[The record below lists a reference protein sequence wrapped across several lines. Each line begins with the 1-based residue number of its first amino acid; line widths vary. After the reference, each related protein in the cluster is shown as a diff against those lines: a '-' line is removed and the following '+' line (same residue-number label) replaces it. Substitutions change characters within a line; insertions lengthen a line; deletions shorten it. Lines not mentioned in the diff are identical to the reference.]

1 MEVTAMK
8 TSPVPAA
15 NNVAPPLTKAGMPAA
30 PGGATPAAA
39 KNGRSRRAGALR
51 RAAARI
57 AALLASLLIALSMA
71 FMLGRLSGDPTTT
84 ILGPMATP
92 EQREALRHELGLD
105 RPLLVQYLDYLKGVF
120 TGDLGQS
127 LQFYQSNTSMIM
139 DRLPFTLQLVAAG
152 MALAIL
158 IGVPLGVLAARRE
171 GTWWDRAA
179 STVALLGQSVPV
191 FWFGMMLVVLFAV
204 NLGWLPAG
212 QSGTPAHLV
221 LPALTMSVYPM
232 AQIARLTRAS
242 MSEALAE
249 PYIDAAKARGI
260 LGRRVVW
267 RHAFKNAMM
276 PILTIVVLQTGI
288 LLSGAVA
295 VEYVYSWPGLGQL
308 ALQAIQFRDFPLVQA
323 IVVFGALVFVLLN
336 LLVDVIHSIV
346 DPRVR

>member
-1 MEVTAMK
+1 MK
-8 TSPVPAA
+8 ASTV
-15 NNVAPPLTKAGMPAA
+15 
-30 PGGATPAAA
+30 
-39 KNGRSRRAGALR
+39 RRIGVRLASLF
-51 RAAARI
+51 
-57 AALLASLLIALSMA
+57 ASLLIALSLA
-71 FMLGRLSGDPTTT
+71 FALGRLSGDPTTM
-84 ILGPMATP
+84 ILGPMAPP
-92 EQREALRHELGLD
+92 EQREALRTELGLD
-105 RPLLVQYLDYLKGVF
+105 QPLVVQYLNYLKGVF

-127 LQFYQSNTSMIM
+127 LQFYQANTSMIA
-139 DRLPFTLQLVAAG
+139 DRLPYTLQLVAAG
-152 MALAIL
+152 MLLALL
-158 IGVPLGVLAARRE
+158 VGVPLGVLAATRE

-179 STVALLGQSVPV
+179 STLALLGQSVPV

-212 QSGTPAHLV
+212 QSGSLRHLI

-232 AQIARLTRAS
+232 AHIARLTRAS

-249 PYIDAAKARGI
+249 PYVDAARARGI
-260 LGRRVVW
+260 AGRRVVW

>member
-1 MEVTAMK
+1 MK
-8 TSPVPAA
+8 ASTVRR
-15 NNVAPPLTKAGMPAA
+15 VG
-30 PGGATPAAA
+30 
-39 KNGRSRRAGALR
+39 SRLASLF
-51 RAAARI
+51 
-57 AALLASLLIALSMA
+57 ASLLIALSLA
-71 FMLGRLSGDPTTT
+71 FLLGRLSGDPTAT
-84 ILGPMATP
+84 ILGPMAPP

-105 RPLLVQYLDYLKGVF
+105 LPLVVQYLDYLRGVL

-127 LQFYQSNTSMIM
+127 LQFYQSNTSMIA
-139 DRLPFTLQLVAAG
+139 DRLPYTLQLVAAG
-152 MALAIL
+152 MALAVGV
-158 IGVPLGVLAARRE
+158 GVPLGVLAATRE

-179 STVALLGQSVPV
+179 STLALLGQSVPV

-204 NLGWLPAG
+204 QLGWLPAG
-212 QSGTPAHLV
+212 QSGTPKHLI

-232 AQIARLTRAS
+232 AHIARLTRAS

-249 PYIDAAKARGI
+249 PYVDSARARG
-260 LGRRVVW
+260 LGNRRVVW
-267 RHAFKNAMM
+267 RHAFTNAMM

-336 LLVDVIHSIV
+336 LVVDVLHSIV

>member
-1 MEVTAMK
+1 MK
-8 TSPVPAA
+8 ASTVRR
-15 NNVAPPLTKAGMPAA
+15 VG
-30 PGGATPAAA
+30 
-39 KNGRSRRAGALR
+39 SRLASLF
-51 RAAARI
+51 
-57 AALLASLLIALSMA
+57 ASLLIALSLA
-71 FMLGRLSGDPTTT
+71 FLLGRLSGDPTAT
-84 ILGPMATP
+84 ILGPMAPP

-105 RPLLVQYLDYLKGVF
+105 LPLVVQYLDYLRGVL

-127 LQFYQSNTSMIM
+127 LQFYQSNTSMIA
-139 DRLPFTLQLVAAG
+139 DRLPYTLQLVAAG
-152 MALAIL
+152 MGLAVCV
-158 IGVPLGVLAARRE
+158 GVPLGVLAATRE

-179 STVALLGQSVPV
+179 STLALLGQSVPV

-204 NLGWLPAG
+204 KLGWLPAG
-212 QSGTPAHLV
+212 QSGTPKHLI

-232 AQIARLTRAS
+232 AHVARLTRAS

-249 PYIDAAKARGI
+249 PYIDSARARG
-260 LGRRVVW
+260 LGNLRVVW
-267 RHAFKNAMM
+267 RHAFANAMM

-336 LLVDVIHSIV
+336 LVVDVLHSIV

>member
-1 MEVTAMK
+1 MK
-8 TSPVPAA
+8 ASTVRR
-15 NNVAPPLTKAGMPAA
+15 V
-30 PGGATPAAA
+30 GGRLA
-39 KNGRSRRAGALR
+39 SLF
-51 RAAARI
+51 
-57 AALLASLLIALSMA
+57 ASLLIALSLA
-71 FMLGRLSGDPTTT
+71 FVLGRLSGDPTTT
-84 ILGPMATP
+84 ILGPMAPP
-92 EQREALRHELGLD
+92 EQRAALRHELGLD
-105 RPLLVQYLDYLKGVF
+105 LPLVVQYLDYLKGVL

-127 LQFYQSNTSMIM
+127 LQFYQSNTSMIA
-139 DRLPFTLQLVAAG
+139 DRLPYTLQLVAAG
-152 MALAIL
+152 MSLALL
-158 IGVPLGVLAARRE
+158 VGVPLGVLAATRE
-171 GTWWDRAA
+171 GTRWDRAA
-179 STVALLGQSVPV
+179 STLALLGQSVPV

-204 NLGWLPAG
+204 KLGWLPAG
-212 QSGTPAHLV
+212 QSGTPKHLV

-232 AQIARLTRAS
+232 AHIARLTRAS

-249 PYIDAAKARGI
+249 PYIDSARARGI
-260 LGRRVVW
+260 AGWRIVW

-336 LLVDVIHSIV
+336 LLVDLVHSIV

>member
-1 MEVTAMK
+1 MK
-8 TSPVPAA
+8 ASTVRR
-15 NNVAPPLTKAGMPAA
+15 VG
-30 PGGATPAAA
+30 
-39 KNGRSRRAGALR
+39 SRLASLF
-51 RAAARI
+51 
-57 AALLASLLIALSMA
+57 ASLLIALSLA
-71 FMLGRLSGDPTTT
+71 FLLGRLSGDPTAT
-84 ILGPMATP
+84 ILGPLAPP

-105 RPLLVQYLDYLKGVF
+105 LPLVVQYFDYLRGIL

-127 LQFYQSNTSMIM
+127 LQFYQSNTSMIA
-139 DRLPFTLQLVAAG
+139 DRLPYTLQLVAAG
-152 MALAIL
+152 MGLAVCV
-158 IGVPLGVLAARRE
+158 GVPLGVLAATRE

-204 NLGWLPAG
+204 KLGWLPAG
-212 QSGTPAHLV
+212 QSGTPKHLI

-232 AQIARLTRAS
+232 AHIARLTRAS

-249 PYIDAAKARGI
+249 PYIDSARARG
-260 LGRRVVW
+260 LGNRRVVW
-267 RHAFKNAMM
+267 RHAFANAMM

-336 LLVDVIHSIV
+336 LVVDVLHSIV

>member
-1 MEVTAMK
+1 MK
-8 TSPVPAA
+8 ASTVRR
-15 NNVAPPLTKAGMPAA
+15 VG
-30 PGGATPAAA
+30 
-39 KNGRSRRAGALR
+39 SRLAS
-51 RAAARI
+51 
-57 AALLASLLIALSMA
+57 LLASLLIALSLA
-71 FMLGRLSGDPTTT
+71 FLLGRLSGDPTAT
-84 ILGPMATP
+84 ILGPLAPP

-105 RPLLVQYLDYLKGVF
+105 LPLVVQYLDYLRGVL

-127 LQFYQSNTSMIM
+127 LQFYQSNTSMIA
-139 DRLPFTLQLVAAG
+139 DRLPYTLQLVAAG
-152 MALAIL
+152 MGLALL
-158 IGVPLGVLAARRE
+158 VGVPLGVLAATRE

-204 NLGWLPAG
+204 KLGWLPAG
-212 QSGTPAHLV
+212 QSGTPKHLI

-232 AQIARLTRAS
+232 AHIARLTRAS

-249 PYIDAAKARGI
+249 PYIDSARARG
-260 LGRRVVW
+260 LGNRRVVW
-267 RHAFKNAMM
+267 RHAFANAMM

-336 LLVDVIHSIV
+336 LVVDVLHSIV

>member
-1 MEVTAMK
+1 MK
-8 TSPVPAA
+8 ASTVRR
-15 NNVAPPLTKAGMPAA
+15 VG
-30 PGGATPAAA
+30 
-39 KNGRSRRAGALR
+39 SRLASLF
-51 RAAARI
+51 
-57 AALLASLLIALSMA
+57 ASLLIALSLA
-71 FMLGRLSGDPTTT
+71 FLLGRLSGDPTAT
-84 ILGPMATP
+84 ILGPLAPP

-105 RPLLVQYLDYLKGVF
+105 LPLVVQYFDYLRGVL

-127 LQFYQSNTSMIM
+127 LQFYQSNTSMIA
-139 DRLPFTLQLVAAG
+139 DRLPYTLQLVAAG
-152 MALAIL
+152 MGLAVCV
-158 IGVPLGVLAARRE
+158 GVPLGVLAATRE

-204 NLGWLPAG
+204 KLGWLPAG
-212 QSGTPAHLV
+212 QSGTPKHLI

-232 AQIARLTRAS
+232 AHIARLTRAS

-249 PYIDAAKARGI
+249 PYIDSARARG
-260 LGRRVVW
+260 LGNRRVVW
-267 RHAFKNAMM
+267 RHAFANAMM

-336 LLVDVIHSIV
+336 LVVDVLHSIV

>member
-1 MEVTAMK
+1 MK
-8 TSPVPAA
+8 ATTVRRI
-15 NNVAPPLTKAGMPAA
+15 
-30 PGGATPAAA
+30 GG
-39 KNGRSRRAGALR
+39 RL
-51 RAAARI
+51 

-71 FMLGRLSGDPTTT
+71 FLLGRLSGDPTAT
-84 ILGPMATP
+84 ILGPMAP
-92 EQREALRHELGLD
+92 EEQRIELRHELGLD

-127 LQFYQSNTSMIM
+127 LQFYQPNTSMIM

-152 MALAIL
+152 MALAVL
-158 IGVPLGVLAARRE
+158 VGVPLGVLAATRE

-179 STVALLGQSVPV
+179 STLALLGQSVPV

-204 NLGWLPAG
+204 RLGWLPAG

-242 MSEALAE
+242 MSDALAE
-249 PYIDAAKARGI
+249 PYIDSARARGI
-260 LGRRVVW
+260 LRRRVVW

>member
-1 MEVTAMK
+1 MK
-8 TSPVPAA
+8 ASTVRR
-15 NNVAPPLTKAGMPAA
+15 VG
-30 PGGATPAAA
+30 
-39 KNGRSRRAGALR
+39 SRLASLF
-51 RAAARI
+51 
-57 AALLASLLIALSMA
+57 ASLLIALSLA
-71 FMLGRLSGDPTTT
+71 FLLGRLSGDPTAT
-84 ILGPMATP
+84 ILGPMAPP

-105 RPLLVQYLDYLKGVF
+105 LPLVVQYLDYLRGIL

-127 LQFYQSNTSMIM
+127 LQFYQSNTSMIA
-139 DRLPFTLQLVAAG
+139 DRLPYTLQLVAAG
-152 MALAIL
+152 MGLALL
-158 IGVPLGVLAARRE
+158 VGVPLGVLAATRE

-204 NLGWLPAG
+204 KLGWLPAG
-212 QSGTPAHLV
+212 QSGTPKHLI

-232 AQIARLTRAS
+232 AHIARLTRAS

-249 PYIDAAKARGI
+249 PYIDSARARG
-260 LGRRVVW
+260 LGNRRVVW
-267 RHAFKNAMM
+267 RHAFANAMM

-336 LLVDVIHSIV
+336 LVVDVLHSIV

>member
-1 MEVTAMK
+1 MK
-8 TSPVPAA
+8 ASTV
-15 NNVAPPLTKAGMPAA
+15 
-30 PGGATPAAA
+30 
-39 KNGRSRRAGALR
+39 RRV
-51 RAAARI
+51 AARV

-71 FMLGRLSGDPTTT
+71 FLLGRLSGDPTTA
-84 ILGPMATP
+84 ILGPMAP
-92 EQREALRHELGLD
+92 AEQRVELRHELGLD
-105 RPLLVQYLDYLKGVF
+105 RPLIVQYLDYLKGVF

-127 LQFYQSNTSMIM
+127 LQFYQPNTSMIM

-152 MALAIL
+152 MALAVL
-158 IGVPLGVLAARRE
+158 VGVPLGVLAATRE

-179 STVALLGQSVPV
+179 STLALLGQSVPV

-204 NLGWLPAG
+204 RLGWLPAG

-232 AQIARLTRAS
+232 AQISRLTRAS
-242 MSEALAE
+242 MSDALAE
-249 PYIDAAKARGI
+249 PYIDSARARGI
-260 LGRRVVW
+260 LTRRIVW

-276 PILTIVVLQTGI
+276 QTGI